1 MALTPYVRVKT
12 QLMNFKV
19 FFIGVP
25 VYGVVFLLINLI
37 MMLLAT
43 TSDIASIISKTEQ
56 DIAVNL
62 K

>member
-1 MALTPYVRVKT
+1 
-12 QLMNFKV
+12 MNFKV